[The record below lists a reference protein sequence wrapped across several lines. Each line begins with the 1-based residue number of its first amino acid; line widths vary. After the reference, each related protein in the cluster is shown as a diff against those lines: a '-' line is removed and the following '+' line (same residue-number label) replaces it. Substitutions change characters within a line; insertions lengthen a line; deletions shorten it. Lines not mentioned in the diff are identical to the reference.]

1 MQGTWGK
8 MITLIIMDSIFSLM
22 LDLPIAYLA
31 WVSRLPG
38 SVMLLAQVFSLM
50 FAVNIAVGIIVN
62 TKINALNT
70 ISDFLMDFLIPIPS
84 SIVALSFSYFYYF

>member
-8 MITLIIMDSIFSLM
+8 MITLIIVDSIFSLM
-22 LDLPIAYLA
+22 LDLLIAYPA
-31 WVSRLPG
+31 RVSHLPG
-38 SVMLLAQVFSLM
+38 SVMFQVLSLM
-50 FAVNIAVGIIVN
+50 FAVNMAVGIIVN

>member
-8 MITLIIMDSIFSLM
+8 MITLIIVDSIFSLM

-31 WVSRLPG
+31 WVSHLPG
-38 SVMLLAQVFSLM
+38 SVMLSAQVLSSM

>member
-1 MQGTWGK
+1 MQETWGK

-22 LDLPIAYLA
+22 FDLPIAYLA